1 MTDET
6 EQRLQQLGI
15 TLPTPGAPAGS
26 YVPFV
31 VVGDVVYLA
40 GQTTRVDGRMQHVG
54 KVGRELTVEQGR
66 AAARVCGLNLLAQ
79 LKVACGGTLDRVAR
93 CVRLTGY
100 VNCAPEFADQAKV
113 INGVSD
119 LMIEVFGERGK
130 HARTALG
137 VASLPQGSATEV
149 EGIFLLAR

>member
-15 TLPTPGAPAGS
+15 ALPTPGAPAGS

-40 GQTTRVDGRMQHVG
+40 GQTARVDGRMLYVG

-79 LKVACGGTLDRVAR
+79 LKVACEGSLDRVAR

-100 VNCAPEFADQAKV
+100 VNCAPEFVEQAKV
-113 INGVSD
+113 LNGASD
-119 LMIEVFGERGK
+119 LMIEVFGERGQ
-130 HARTALG
+130 HVRTAIG

-149 EGIFLLAR
+149 EGIFLLAH

>member
-1 MTDET
+1 MTSDT
-6 EQRLQQLGI
+6 ERRLGELGI

-40 GQTTRVDGRMQHVG
+40 GQTTRIEGTMQYVG

-66 AAARVCGLNLLAQ
+66 AAARVCALNLLAQ
-79 LKVACGGTLDRVAR
+79 LRVACGGNLGRVAR

-100 VNCAPEFADQAKV
+100 VNCTPEFVEQAKV
-113 INGVSD
+113 INGASD

-130 HARTALG
+130 HARTAIG
-137 VASLPQGSATEV
+137 VGSLPQGSATEV
-149 EGIFLLAR
+149 EGIFLLAD

>member
-1 MTDET
+1 MTGHT
-6 EQRLQQLGI
+6 EQRLEHLGI

-26 YVPFV
+26 YVPFLI
-31 VVGDVVYLA
+31 VGDVVYMA
-40 GQTTRVDGRMQHVG
+40 GQTTRIDGNMQHVG

-79 LKVACGGTLDRVAR
+79 LKVACGGDLDRIAR

-100 VNCAPEFADQAKV
+100 VNCASDFVEQARV
-113 INGVSD
+113 LNGASD

-130 HARTALG
+130 HARTAIG

-149 EGIFLLAR
+149 EGIFLLGR